1 MYYLIFIP
9 LYLISLLPLR
19 LLYFFGDGIYAL
31 LYYVI
36 GYRKEVV
43 MGNLAI
49 AFPEKSIE
57 ERTRIAK
64 DFYHNFVDTFIETL
78 KFISWSYESASKR
91 FETDLSGI
99 EAAYASGKNIHLIGL
114 HSFNWEF
121 VNWGLAKRVKY
132 AFVGIYMPVGS
143 KPFDKIIRNM
153 RAKQG
158 TILIPATDFR
168 NHYMKYK
175 DLRHVLGIVADQS
188 PGKPTNAYWLNF
200 FGKPTGFVTGPE
212 KSARLNDC
220 SIVFAHFYK
229 TKRGHYRMDTEF
241 IADSIKD
248 WKEGDLTKIYVSYV
262 EKCIRKEP
270 ANYLWSH
277 RRWKHEYKPEYGELL
292 DRK

>member
-19 LLYFFGDGIYAL
+19 LLYFFGDGVYAL
-31 LYYVI
+31 LYYI
-36 GYRKEVV
+36 FGYRKEVV
-43 MGNLAI
+43 MSNLAI
-49 AFPEKSIE
+49 AFPEKSIS

-78 KFISWSYESASKR
+78 KFISWNYKSFSKR
-91 FETDLSGI
+91 FEADLSGFD
-99 EAAYASGKNIHLIGL
+99 AAYATGKNIHLIGL
-114 HSFNWEF
+114 HNFNWEY
-121 VNWGLAKRVKY
+121 VNWGLAKKLKY

-143 KPFDKIIRNM
+143 KPLDRIIRNM
-153 RAKQG
+153 RGKHG

-168 NHYMKYK
+168 NQYMRYK
-175 DLRHVLGIVADQS
+175 DIKHVLGIVADQS

-200 FGKPTGFVTGPE
+200 FGKATGFVTGPE
-212 KSARLNDC
+212 KSAKLNDC

-229 TKRGHYRMDTEF
+229 TKRGHYRIDTEF
-241 IADSIKD
+241 VSESIKD
-248 WKEGDLTKIYVSYV
+248 WKEGDLTKLYVSYV

-277 RRWKHEYKPEYGELL
+277 RRWKHPWKEEYGPLL
-292 DRK
+292 

>member
-1 MYYLIFIP
+1 MYYLIFLP

-31 LYYVI
+31 LYYVF

-49 AFPEKSIE
+49 AFPEKTIE

-78 KFISWSYESASKR
+78 KFISWSYESVSKR
-91 FETDLSGI
+91 FESDLSGI
-99 EAAYASGKNIHLIGL
+99 EAAYATGKNIHLIGL
-114 HSFNWEF
+114 HNFNWEY
-121 VNWGLAKRVKY
+121 VNWGLVKRLKY
-132 AFVGIYMPVGS
+132 DFVGIYMPVGS
-143 KPFDKIIRNM
+143 KPFDRIIRHM
-153 RAKQG
+153 RGKHG
-158 TILIPATDFR
+158 TLLIPATDFR
-168 NHYMKYK
+168 NQYMQYK
-175 DLRHVLGIVADQS
+175 DIKHVLGIVADQS

-229 TKRGHYRMDTEF
+229 TKRGHYRIDTEF

-248 WKEGDLTKIYVSYV
+248 WNEGDLTKLYVSYV

-277 RRWKHEYKPEYGELL
+277 RRWKHSWKEEYGPLL
-292 DRK
+292 